1 VRKEICKLKNI
12 VLCISFGHASSQ
24 IREALG
30 GATSYAVE
38 DSDTV
43 VVVVDD
49 CSGNAPT
56 DLGGVSV
63 LETPSRRGFA
73 GVVTYVVDRYAEAE
87 GRLLLINP
95 DACLSKDAVASLLAV
110 ESGIAVPRVLNSTG
124 DLENIRRATT
134 AGEQLRALLFGE
146 RFVQRSVESLD
157 PGIESIECPP
167 FAPSGSVLSVP
178 LEYLRSVPLR
188 SEFFWLEQSDW
199 VYRYA
204 NLHGAIEVSVLAAAA
219 THTGAST
226 SLRYPVSVA
235 ASQLKSKM
243 NFVIEY
249 GDAPLRLLLPLAVLF
264 RAIRFGVKTRN
275 LSNGWFL
282 VKVALGISDWRVK
295 K

>member
-1 VRKEICKLKNI
+1 MRREICKLKNI
-12 VLCISFGHASSQ
+12 ILCISFGHSSSQ
-24 IREALG
+24 IREALE
-30 GATSYAVE
+30 GAASYAVE
-38 DSDTV
+38 NSDTV
-43 VVVVDD
+43 VLVVDD
-49 CSGNAPT
+49 CSGSAPT
-56 DLGGVSV
+56 DLGGVPV
-63 LETPSRRGFA
+63 FETPSRRGFA
-73 GVVTYVVDRYAEAE
+73 GVVSYVVDLHAEAE

-95 DACLSKDAVASLLAV
+95 DACLSKNAVASLLAV
-110 ESGIAVPRVLNSTG
+110 ESGIAVPRVLNSMG

-146 RFVQRSVESLD
+146 RFVQRVESLD
-157 PGIESIECPP
+157 PDIESIECPP

-204 NLHGAIEVSVLAAAA
+204 DLYGAIEVSVLPATA

-243 NFVIEY
+243 NFVVEY
-249 GDAPLRLLLPLAVLF
+249 GDSRLRLLLPLAVLL
-264 RAIRFGVKTRN
+264 RAIRFGVKTRS